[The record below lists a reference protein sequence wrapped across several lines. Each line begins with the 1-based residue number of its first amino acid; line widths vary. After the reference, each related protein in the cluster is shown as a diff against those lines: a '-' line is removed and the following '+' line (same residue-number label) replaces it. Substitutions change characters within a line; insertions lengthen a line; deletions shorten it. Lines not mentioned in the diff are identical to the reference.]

1 MSIEL
6 DELARSL
13 FNGQLPAMWRRL
25 APATKKSLGNWM
37 EHFQKR
43 NQQYNIWVK
52 IQLSIRKN
60 YKWQK
65 GYKINFNSPFFIK
78 CIPKCVF
85 IPHFH

>member
-1 MSIEL
+1 MELEFKKITKAFFDKALKGEVGMSNEL

-43 NQQYNIWVK
+43 NQQYNIWV
-52 IQLSIRKN
+52 
-60 YKWQK
+60 
-65 GYKINFNSPFFIK
+65 NSTK
-78 CIPKCVF
+78 KAKLLMTKRL
-85 IPHFH
+85 